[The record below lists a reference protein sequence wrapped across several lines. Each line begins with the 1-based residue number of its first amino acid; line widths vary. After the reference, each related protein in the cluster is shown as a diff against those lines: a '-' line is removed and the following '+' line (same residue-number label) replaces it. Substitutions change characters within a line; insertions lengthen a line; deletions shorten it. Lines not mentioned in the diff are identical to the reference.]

1 MGVLVLFPLD
11 AQKKAVDHHQD
22 RHEALEIDVL
32 NDVVDEGLHLGVLRL
47 GRDMQGLRD
56 LQPLLQV
63 APSHLVNCGKKTEA
77 VSLTPFSSVCFFSK
91 QSVILNQIKQNISAL
106 VYLQCQSRELPD
118 PLKKCF
124 TLRDQDEVANGWK
137 EGE

>member
-11 AQKKAVDHHQD
+11 AQKKAVHHHQD

-47 GRDMQGLRD
+47 GRDMQWLGD

-63 APSHLVNCGKKTEA
+63 APSHLVNCVRKTEA
-77 VSLTPFSSVCFFSK
+77 VSLTHFSSVCFFSK
-91 QSVILNQIKQNISAL
+91 QSVVLNQIKQNISVAM
-106 VYLQCQSRELPD
+106 VQSSNRFELE
-118 PLKKCF
+118 LLGSYMKK
-124 TLRDQDEVANGWK
+124 LEL
-137 EGE
+137 